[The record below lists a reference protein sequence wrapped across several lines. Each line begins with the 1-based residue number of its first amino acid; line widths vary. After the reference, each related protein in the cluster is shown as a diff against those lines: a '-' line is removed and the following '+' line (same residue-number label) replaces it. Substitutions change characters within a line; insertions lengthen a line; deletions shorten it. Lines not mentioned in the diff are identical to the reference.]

1 MQLSLL
7 GSNEVVC
14 SCHFTSKNIPSIF
27 FIKRIGQKAAIRLV
41 IEKHYLHR
49 QAPCSDAFGLFC
61 RSCGK
66 IAGVITYGTPSSA
79 PLRSGI
85 CGEKEKDNVA
95 ELTRLWTRDEIPKN
109 SESFLIGNT
118 IGLIQKEIIV
128 SYAEKNQGHVGTVYQ
143 ATNWHYTG
151 LSAKRTNWDVNGS
164 QKHSQT
170 LADQYSA
177 SELRE
182 HYGNSFQVVDRPRKH
197 RYVYFNTN
205 KARKK
210 ELFKKLN
217 YKIQPYPKQNPLI

>member
-7 GSNEVVC
+7 GLNEVVC
-14 SCHFTSKNIPSIF
+14 SCHFKEGKINDLF
-27 FIKRIGQKAAIRLV
+27 YIKKIGQKAAMSLLV
-41 IEKHYLHR
+41 EKHYLHR
-49 QAPCSDAFGLFC
+49 QAPCSHAFGLFC

-79 PLRSGI
+79 SLRSGI
-85 CGEKEKDNVA
+85 CGENEKDNVA
-95 ELTRLWTRDEIPKN
+95 ELTRLWTTDNLPKN

-118 IGLIQKEIIV
+118 IGLVEKEIIV
-128 SYAEKNQGHVGTVYQ
+128 SYAEKDQGHVGTVYQ
-143 ATNWHYTG
+143 ATNWFYTG
-151 LSAKRTNWDVNGS
+151 LSAKRTNWHVAGT

-177 SELRE
+177 SQLRQY
-182 HYGNSFQVVDRPRKH
+182 YGDSFQVVDRPRKH

-210 ELFKKLN
+210 ELFKNLN
-217 YKIQPYPKQNPLI
+217 YKIQSYPKQNPLI